1 METKLTEKRALTFM
15 GLLTTWGGAFSLVFG
30 LIGTTMYWLKRVI
43 WASSRASEVIADM
56 KA

>member
-1 METKLTEKRALTFM
+1 M
-15 GLLTTWGGAFSLVFG
+15 GLLTTWGGAFGLVFG